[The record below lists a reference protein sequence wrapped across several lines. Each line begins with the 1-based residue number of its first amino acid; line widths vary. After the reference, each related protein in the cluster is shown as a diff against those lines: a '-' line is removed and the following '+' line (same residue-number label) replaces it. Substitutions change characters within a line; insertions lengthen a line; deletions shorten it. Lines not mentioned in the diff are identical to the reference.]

1 MIRTSISE
9 NLFMRTLYALIL
21 TSLFL
26 ILYLFTV
33 AQEVRGKV
41 IAEGGYAASNVTV
54 RFKDKSNAVITKPDG
69 SFKIIAKKLP
79 DTLYF
84 SAVGF
89 ESYKVAVTEETL
101 KDPNFEIVLLNNRKE
116 LSEVVVTAAGLKKR
130 NISTGYA
137 TTTAKGE
144 EVYGSGAPS
153 FKAERYSDMTGSV
166 AGVKIDGYARDE
178 KIRIR
183 GLAPGDAFLNSKKIG
198 YADTTI
204 FDKTAP
210 YANILTAGEVNDFYK
225 WKMWEDFTETEFKQM
240 SETWKINPKKR
251 ITVQLQN
258 ENRNPAIGEK
268 VELIDES
275 TGKIIWTAYTD
286 NTGKAEL
293 WGDIENKNAESKL
306 KIVAANGKELKNP
319 GFFENGINTLQV
331 NKNCF
336 VSDKVDISFVVDAT
350 GSMTDELEF
359 LKLELEDVIR
369 KTFEQ
374 YKDINLNAGSVF
386 YRDRSDEYLT
396 RHVDF
401 KSDLL
406 KLLNFVKLQ
415 QAGGGGDYPEAVDA
429 ALTVAIDSMQWRQ
442 DARTRILFLIMDAP
456 PHDEYKDRIIE
467 LTIKAAAKGIRIV
480 PIACSGTN
488 KSTEYLMRC
497 MALATNG
504 TYLFLTDNS
513 GVGLP
518 HIKPTTDSYNIEL
531 LNTLLQRVI
540 KQMISAT
547 ACEQPKTEQQV
558 FDKTSNPEKVKIYP
572 NPTSGNFVIE
582 SDKPLKEIF
591 VADFNGK
598 IVQRVSSVNEKAR
611 IWNVNIGAYANST
624 YLVKYITTDNKWG
637 AEKVVLIH

>member
-1 MIRTSISE
+1 MIRTSIFQ

-21 TSLFL
+21 TNLLL
-26 ILYLFTV
+26 ILSLSTV
-33 AQEVRGKV
+33 AQEVHGKV
-41 IAEGGYAASNVTV
+41 IAESGYAASNVTV

-101 KDPNFEIVLLNNRKE
+101 KDPNFEIVLLNSRKE

-130 NISTGYA
+130 NMSTGYS
-137 TTTAKGE
+137 TITAKDE
-144 EVYGSGAPS
+144 EVYG
-153 FKAERYSDMTGSV
+153 YSSLRADRAFDGSV
-166 AGVKIDGYARDE
+166 AGVKIDGHARDE

-183 GLAPGDAFLNSKKIG
+183 GLASGDAFLNSKKIG

-251 ITVQLQN
+251 ITVQLQHA
-258 ENRNPAIGEK
+258 NRNPAIGEK

-293 WGDIENKNAESKL
+293 WGDIENKNAESRL
-306 KIVAANGKELKNP
+306 KMVSANGKELKNP
-319 GFFENGINTLQV
+319 GFFENGINTLQL

-350 GSMTDELEF
+350 GSMGDEIEF
-359 LKLELEDVIR
+359 LKVELEDVIR

-374 YKDINLNAGSVF
+374 YKDLNLNAGSVF

-396 RHVDF
+396 RHIDF
-401 KSDLL
+401 KNDLL

-429 ALTVAIDSMQWRQ
+429 ALTVAIDSMQWRP

-456 PHDEYKDRIIE
+456 PHDEYKEKITE

-504 TYLFLTDNS
+504 TYLFLTNNS

-518 HIKPTTDSYNIEL
+518 HINPTTDTYNIEL

-540 KQMISAT
+540 KQMISVS
-547 ACEQPKTEQQV
+547 ACEQAKTEQPV
-558 FDKTSNPEKVKIYP
+558 FDKTGNPENVKIFP
-572 NPTSGNFVIE
+572 NPTSGNLVIE
-582 SDKPLKEIF
+582 SEKALKEIF
-591 VADFNGK
+591 IADLNGK
-598 IVQRVSSVNEKAR
+598 ILQRLSVNEKDR
-611 IWNVNIGAYANST
+611 RWKVNIGAYASST

>member
-1 MIRTSISE
+1 
-9 NLFMRTLYALIL
+9 MRTIYALIL

-26 ILYLFTV
+26 ILSLFTV
-33 AQEVRGKV
+33 AQELRGKV
-41 IAEGGYAASNVTV
+41 IAETGSAASRVTV
-54 RFKDKSNAVITKPDG
+54 KFKDKSNAVLTNPDG
-69 SFKIIAKKLP
+69 SFRIIAKKLP

-84 SAVGF
+84 SGVGF
-89 ESYKVAVTEETL
+89 EPYKIVVTQENL
-101 KDPNFEIVLLNNRKE
+101 KDPNFEVVLLNRRE
-116 LSEVVVTAAGLKKR
+116 ALSEVVVTASAKKKR
-130 NISTGYA
+130 VVSSVGFSTA
-137 TTTAKGE
+137 TVKDAE
-144 EVYGSGAPS
+144 IYGSSAPS
-153 FKAERYSDMTGSV
+153 EKPDM
-166 AGVKIDGYARDE
+166 A
-178 KIRIR
+178 IRIR
-183 GLAPGDAFLNSKKIG
+183 GAKTDGYIGDYKKVMLRDASSGDAFLNDKKIG

-240 SETWKINPKKR
+240 SEIWKINPKKR

-258 ENRNPAIGEK
+258 ASKNPAIGEK

-293 WGDIENKNAESKL
+293 WGDIENKNAENKL
-306 KIVAANGKELKNP
+306 KIVAANGKELRNP
-319 GFFENGINTLQV
+319 GFFENGINTLQL

-350 GSMTDELEF
+350 GSMGDEIEF
-359 LKLELEDVIR
+359 LKVELEDVIR
-369 KTFEQ
+369 KTFEN
-374 YKDINLNAGSVF
+374 YKDLDLNAGSVF

-396 RHVDF
+396 KHIDF

-429 ALTVAIDSMQWRQ
+429 ALTVAIDSMQWRTN
-442 DARTRILFLIMDAP
+442 ARTRILFLIMDAP
-456 PHDEYKDRIIE
+456 PHDEYKNEIME
-467 LTIKAAAKGIRIV
+467 LTIKAATKGIRVV

-518 HIKPTTDSYNIEL
+518 HIKPTTDTYNIEL

-540 KQMISAT
+540 KQMIAAP

-558 FDKTSNPEKVKIYP
+558 FDKTDNPEKVKIYP

-582 SDKPLKEIF
+582 SEKALKEIF
-591 VADFNGK
+591 IADINGK
-598 IVQRVSSVNEKAR
+598 ILQRLAVNEKDR
-611 IWNVNIGAYANST
+611 RWNVNIGNYASST